1 METNTLDSCT
11 YARTHCLKRRN
22 ELMNAEK
29 GVITHR
35 IPNNPNGIA
44 SCEARESAGETGAEV
59 NEPSKEGVPVRFHY
73 EISVDKYNTDRRIP
87 TIP

>member
-11 YARTHCLKRRN
+11 YARTHCLI
-22 ELMNAEK
+22 ESMNAEK
-29 GVITHR
+29 DVTTHR

-44 SCEARESAGETGAEV
+44 SCEARESAGETGAKV
-59 NEPSKEGVPVRFHY
+59 NEPSKEGVPIGFHY
-73 EISVDKYNTDRRIP
+73 EISVDKYDTDRRIP